1 MDTPV
6 ATSLQLIRDGVFT
19 WQAFSPHHKVE
30 LTSSAIVVNGDL
42 YVFDPIPLTEEL
54 MQSLE
59 VQGCPKAVI
68 LTNENHLRNSE
79 GFARRWKIPV
89 VASDAARVDGVPMV
103 PIRSGQSMCD
113 SFQVIEL
120 GGGAG
125 GELAF
130 IQHEK
135 RVVILGDA
143 LFNLPTHGFDIL
155 PERYCTSRPRLI
167 SHLRD
172 LAKLDFDLLL
182 MAHGQPI
189 GDDPAGRIKEL
200 LERVAA

>member
-1 MDTPV
+1 
-6 ATSLQLIRDGVFT
+6 VFT

-30 LTSSAIVVNGDL
+30 LTSSAIVVNEDL
-42 YVFDPIPLTEEL
+42 YVFDPIRLTEEL

-59 VQGCPKAVI
+59 VHGCPKAVI

-79 GFARRWKIPV
+79 EVVERWKIPV
-89 VASDAARVDGVPMV
+89 FASGEARFDGVAVV
-103 PIRSGQSMCD
+103 PLRPGQSMCD

-120 GGGAG
+120 GGGAT
-125 GELAF
+125 GELAL
-130 IQHEK
+130 IQPEK

-143 LFNLPTHGFDIL
+143 LFNLPAHGFDIL
-155 PERYCTSRPRLI
+155 PERYCTNRPRLI
-167 SHLRD
+167 SRLQE
-172 LAKLDFDLLL
+172 LAKQDFDLLL

-200 LERVAA
+200 LERDAA

>member
-30 LTSSAIVVNGDL
+30 LTSSAILVNGDL

-54 MQSLE
+54 MQLLE
-59 VQGCPKAVI
+59 GHGCPKAVI
-68 LTNENHLRNSE
+68 LTNENHLRNSD

-89 VASDAARVDGVPMV
+89 VASDEAKLDGVPMV
-103 PIRSGQSMCD
+103 SIRLGQSICD
-113 SFQVIEL
+113 SFQIIEL

-125 GELAF
+125 AELAF
-130 IQHEK
+130 IHHEK

-143 LFNLPTHGFDIL
+143 LFNLPAHGFDIL
-155 PERYCTSRPRLI
+155 PERYCTNRPRLI
-167 SHLRD
+167 SRLRD
-172 LAKLDFDLLL
+172 LAELDFDLLL
-182 MAHGQPI
+182 MSHGQPVE
-189 GDDPAGRIKEL
+189 DDPAGRIKEL